1 MDSFKLFL
9 RELANSMRTEILG
22 VESLC
27 LQGKKCTLQYKEDTY
42 ENTLGRR
49 NACNNNKVYEG

>member
-1 MDSFKLFL
+1 MDSFKLSV
-9 RELANSMRTEILG
+9 RELANSMWTEILG

-42 ENTLGRR
+42 ENTLGRG
-49 NACNNNKVYEG
+49 NACSNNKVYQG